1 MLKWELTESAQADL
15 DEIIYNVI
23 AYTGHSSTGIKLI
36 NDIVERLDNL
46 AFMPLSGRVRPEPN
60 KREAFCRGYRI
71 VYEISDSML
80 SVIAII
86 HTSRLYPRP

>member
-1 MLKWELTESAQADL
+1 MLKWELTESAQTDL
-15 DEIIYNVI
+15 EQIVYNVI
-23 AYTGHSSTGIKLI
+23 AYTGHSTTGIKLI

-46 AFMPLSGRVRPEPN
+46 AFMPLSGRSRSEPN

-71 VYEISDSML
+71 VYEIRDDVL
-80 SVIAII
+80 SVVAII